1 MNPNKFISNL
11 MTFFNHFEN
20 KNSIEFE
27 KPVNSNLFFF
37 QCIPLAT
44 LPSMN
49 TLHRNKID

>member
-37 QCIPLAT
+37 SMHSTSNAAFNEH
-44 LPSMN
+44 PSQKQN
-49 TLHRNKID
+49 